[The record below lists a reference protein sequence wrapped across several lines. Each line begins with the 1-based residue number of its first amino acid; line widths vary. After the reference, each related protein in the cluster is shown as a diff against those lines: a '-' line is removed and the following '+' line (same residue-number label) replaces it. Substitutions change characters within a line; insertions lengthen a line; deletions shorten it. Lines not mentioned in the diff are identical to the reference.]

1 MFTEQNKY
9 ASDDVKAP
17 GRASFC
23 FSFQKKEELAYTG
36 SLGSSG
42 VVHSAGLE
50 LREQYFCA

>member
-36 SLGSSG
+36 FLGSSG
-42 VVHSAGLE
+42 VVHSAGFE